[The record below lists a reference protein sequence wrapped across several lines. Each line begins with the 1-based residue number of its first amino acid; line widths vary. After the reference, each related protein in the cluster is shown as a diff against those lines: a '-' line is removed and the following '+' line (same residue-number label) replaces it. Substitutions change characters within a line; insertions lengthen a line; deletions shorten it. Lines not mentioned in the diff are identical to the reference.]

1 VTDTLFEL
9 SGKRVWVAGHYGMV
23 GSALV
28 RRLASEN
35 CDILTVDRDG
45 VDLTRQDEVEKWMD
59 QNRPDVVIVAAAKVG
74 GILANSTLPADF
86 LYINL
91 AIEGNIIHS
100 AFQTGVEKLLFLGSS
115 CIYPR
120 QSAQPMKE
128 EFFLTG
134 PLEPTNQW
142 YAVAKI
148 AGIKLCEAYR
158 EQHGCDFIA
167 AMPTNLFGA
176 GDNFHPEHSHV
187 VAALI
192 ARLHKARENGDSE
205 VEIWGSGKPMREFLF
220 VDDCADGLV
229 FMLKNYSGEGFLN
242 VGTGKEISIAEFAQA
257 IADTVGYKGD
267 FVFNTD
273 KPDGMPCKVMDVS
286 KLADMGWRAQTGLL
300 EGLQVAHRWYL
311 EHVHVRT

>member
-1 VTDTLFEL
+1 
-9 SGKRVWVAGHYGMV
+9 MV
-23 GSALV
+23 GAALV
-28 RRLASEN
+28 RRLETEN
-35 CDILTVDRDG
+35 CKILTVDRDDA
-45 VDLTRQDEVEKWMD
+45 DLTRQHEVESWMEK
-59 QNRPDVVIVAAAKVG
+59 NRPDVVIVAAAKVG
-74 GILANSTLPADF
+74 GILANSALPADF

-91 AIEGNIIHS
+91 AIESNIIHS
-100 AFQTGVEKLLFLGSS
+100 AFKTGIEKLLFLGSS

-120 QSAQPMKE
+120 ESPQPMKE
-128 EFFLTG
+128 EYLLTG

-158 EQHGCDFIA
+158 EQHGCDFIS

-192 ARLHKARENGDSE
+192 ARIHMAKENGEGE

-229 FMLKNYSGEGFLN
+229 FMLKNYSGNGFLN
-242 VGTGKEISIAEFAQA
+242 IGTGKEISIADFAKS
-257 IADTVGYKGD
+257 IADTVGYNGS
-267 FVFNTD
+267 FIFNTN
-273 KPDGMPCKVMDVS
+273 KPDGMPRKVMDVS
-286 KLADMGWRAQTGLL
+286 RLSEMGWQAQTSLRD
-300 EGLQVAHRWYL
+300 GLQDAYKWYL
-311 EHVHVRT
+311 QNIYD